1 MADTSSKADAPIA
14 SGGLLASLANTL
26 SNGTIGRIKTVVCT
40 REDPTGQGESFASE
54 RLRERS
60 QQYADHAS
68 GRAPLP
74 PEISLWLRGE
84 IDRLSQ
90 IVSPGQT
97 SMWPDYSP
105 AEKAYL
111 AQQKAARRRAANDLG
126 IAVGGPVFSALP
138 AAARELDAPEQTVED
153 LGRFNAEIAAAAGL
167 GRAGR
172 GIEPVRVPTRMPQT
186 SQTWRSPGNGVVV
199 AANKVIPGFNAVESG
214 VIREAQGILG
224 SAELGQIRAAH
235 VAGDP
240 LAVRIGG
247 RLILYE
253 PGLPASGMT
262 MFGED
267 GFLIGREAFVSQ
279 AELQKTV
286 LHELYRLSTSTSGA
300 GVSGA
305 LAAHETKAAFDFA
318 ARAAKQLGGN

>member
-1 MADTSSKADAPIA
+1 MADTSSKAAAPIA
-14 SGGLLASLANTL
+14 SGGLLASLANTH
-26 SNGTIGRIKTVVCT
+26 SNGAIGRMKTVVCT

-60 QQYADHAS
+60 QQYADHVS

-97 SMWPDYSP
+97 SMWPDHSP

-111 AQQKAARRRAANDLG
+111 AQREAARRRAANDLS

-138 AAARELDAPEQTVED
+138 SAGRVLGAPEQTVED
-153 LGRFNAEIAAAAGL
+153 LGRINAEIAGAKGL
-167 GRAGR
+167 GRTGR

-199 AANKVIPGFNAVESG
+199 AAKEAGSIRNVNA
-214 VIREAQGILG
+214 
-224 SAELGQIRAAH
+224 
-235 VAGDP
+235 
-240 LAVRIGG
+240 IGG
-247 RLILYE
+247 KINCVNCSIATDATLADR
-253 PGLPASGMT
+253 PASALGGGPFRVDVLEKT
-262 MFGED
+262 FGARFGAPSPIES
-267 GFLIGREAFVSQ
+267 VS
-279 AELQKTV
+279 EV
-286 LHELYRLSTSTSGA
+286 L
-300 GVSGA
+300 
-305 LAAHETKAAFDFA
+305 LAAGPGARGIVFGSRGSGEVGHVFNVANQNGVVRFLDGQTGGAASLEGYQTF
-318 ARAAKQLGGN
+318 QLLRTN